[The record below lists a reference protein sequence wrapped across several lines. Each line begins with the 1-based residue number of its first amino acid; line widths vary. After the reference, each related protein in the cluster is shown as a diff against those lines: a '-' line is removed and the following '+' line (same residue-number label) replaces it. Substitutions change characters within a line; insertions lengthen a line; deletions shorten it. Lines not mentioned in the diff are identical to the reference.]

1 MNYVFT
7 DYDIWKTI
15 PNWYWEEEDA
25 EEEAYSDALDS
36 ELLRLRTMPE
46 YDESVRCGW
55 LMFEMQC

>member
-15 PNWYWEEEDA
+15 PDWSWEEEDA
-25 EEEAYSDALDS
+25 EEKAYSDALDS

-46 YDESVRCGW
+46 YDEFVRCGW
-55 LMFEMQC
+55 LMFEMQF